1 MATHA
6 APTEVVGHSD
16 GKNGARCWVHCVIAH
31 SRVAAPPP
39 AAPFDAH
46 RCVAKTYLH
55 IIHVYLQSLLSS
67 AKQFLMRIPSVVNH
81 TFVWAKAIS
90 SVCFI
95 PASLLSLLLLS
106 QQTKACFFSDRKCA
120 SLTTCGEQRS
130 LFFPQ
135 THRLGKMGIPQH
147 SLPSWEFPLGQNSS
161 EPTPCPSYSG
171 SCPVSLAN
179 LKPMILDHRY
189 ITKEVRAFVVVVVV
203 VAAAA
208 LSLSGFSSSQSWGW
222 SPGLKHLAELHLGPV
237 M

>member
-1 MATHA
+1 MLG
-6 APTEVVGHSD
+6 PPRYCSQQGS
-16 GKNGARCWVHCVIAH
+16 C
-31 SRVAAPPP
+31 APPP
-39 AAPFDAH
+39 APAPFDAH

-67 AKQFLMRIPSVVNH
+67 AKPFLMRIPSVVNH

-95 PASLLSLLLLS
+95 PASLLSLPLLS

-135 THRLGKMGIPQH
+135 TRSLGKMGIPQH

-179 LKPMILDHRY
+179 LKPMISDHWY
-189 ITKEVRAFVVVVVV
+189 ITKDVRAFVVIVVVV
-203 VAAAA
+203 VAAA